1 MVNYRLVE
9 KLFEISPE
17 EHAALESSCV
27 DLGLYMAEN
36 QNVVTK
42 AKFLSAG
49 KLIAMHRHLRFVEF
63 PPHSHDY
70 IELVYM
76 IKGTTFHLING
87 TEIALCEGELLLIGN
102 GASHA
107 IRCCS
112 INDLSVN
119 FIIHPDFFKS
129 LFFTD
134 KDAPIEKFF
143 ANALTTSNLNY
154 FHFKVANELPVQNLV
169 ENLIGISLNEARNR
183 QTLTRATMELLFHCL
198 VERTPELSSNTREKI
213 VMHVLQYIDTNYV
226 NGSLSEV
233 ALQLHC
239 SVSWLSREIKTV
251 TGHNFKELIQDKRM
265 SQAVFLLTNTDMKIA
280 DISEAV
286 GYENTSFFHRA
297 FTRKYGVTPSKLR
310 NRKNTNKGEEK

>member
-1 MVNYRLVE
+1 
-9 KLFEISPE
+9 
-17 EHAALESSCV
+17 
-27 DLGLYMAEN
+27 MAED

-42 AKFLSAG
+42 AKFLSPG
-49 KLIAMHRHLRFVEF
+49 KLITMHRHLRFVDF

-76 IKGTTFHLING
+76 VKGTTFHLING
-87 TEIALCEGELLLIGN
+87 TEIALCEGELLLIGH

-107 IRCCS
+107 IRSCS

-134 KDAPIEKFF
+134 EDAPIEKFF
-143 ANALTTSNLNY
+143 ANALTTSKLNF

-198 VERTPELSSNTREKI
+198 TERTAELSSNNTREKI
-213 VMHVLQYIDTNYV
+213 VMHVLQYIDTNYI
-226 NGSLSEV
+226 NGTLGEV

-239 SVSWLSREIKTV
+239 SVSWLSREIKMI

-297 FTRKYGVTPSKLR
+297 FTRKYGITPSKLR
-310 NRKNTNKGEEK
+310 NRKNTNKQEEKQ

>member
-1 MVNYRLVE
+1 MVDYRLVE

-134 KDAPIEKFF
+134 EDAPIEKFF
-143 ANALTTSNLNY
+143 ANALTTSKLNF

-198 VERTPELSSNTREKI
+198 TERTAELSSNNTREKI
-213 VMHVLQYIDTNYV
+213 VMHVLQYIDTNYI
-226 NGSLSEV
+226 NGTLGEV

-239 SVSWLSREIKTV
+239 SVSWLSREIKRK
-251 TGHNFKELIQDKRM
+251 TGKTYTQIVQEKRM
-265 SQAVFLLTNTDMKIA
+265 AQAAFLLKNTDRKVS
-280 DISEAV
+280 DISVAV
-286 GYENTSFFHRA
+286 GYENISYFHRV
-297 FTRKYGVTPSKLR
+297 FFDTYGCSPKR
-310 NRKNTNKGEEK
+310 YRCAD